1 MLERIVESPANAR
14 ISLVVCM
21 VVIFILLAVV
31 VALVATRSC
40 IDNDSILQKFT
51 WTVPPPPSIKDEV
64 CVYVSSGLFNLYEVM
79 YSIGLKSLA
88 NTSVAGSVFSD
99 HVPTLYQSA
108 QDYTKGGGKFGWFS
122 PEAQANLVVNSLT
135 QGLYQI
141 PDGGIAETL
150 KKPNPKV
157 YKKSKGWRSYIPARD
172 GFNMAFFIS
181 ATTDPK
187 VTLSLLQKSLPKL
200 TADMWAARGTTLL
213 EAVYG
218 FDMYN
223 LVSRCNVCIFNANG
237 IAMDDGSCVELGICT
252 TRGYPCVIHRNELTS
267 NFPAGV
273 INPMVAGA
281 AGYSLG
287 GASVTHPTI
296 GASVLMM
303 DAILK
308 SITTQSGQQLDYGHF
323 VPPPKLVSYW
333 CNVGEVVWQWKYTS
347 DPAHYKIN
355 SDGTLD
361 PSSYS
366 DEFVKFMHTIGASN
380 PNLGKSLVVAKICL
394 LIHDVK
400 LKYGIIQET
409 QNEVSM
415 TASILSTMAANS
427 QIPPSTASASTLD
440 LKKPSFIDTLAKR
453 GTQGFAG
460 PR

>member
-1 MLERIVESPANAR
+1 MFERIVNSPANAR

-31 VALVATRSC
+31 IALVATRSC
-40 IDNDSILQKFT
+40 RNKDSILQKFS
-51 WTVPPPPSIKDEV
+51 WTIPPPPSIKDEI

-88 NTSVAGSVFSD
+88 DTSIAASVFSD
-99 HVPTLYQSA
+99 HVPTLYQNA
-108 QDYTKGGGKFGWFS
+108 QAYTKEPGKFSSNWFS
-122 PEAQANLVVNSLT
+122 KQAQANLVVNTIS
-135 QGLYQI
+135 QDIYQI
-141 PDGGIAETL
+141 PDGGIAEIL
-150 KKPNPKV
+150 RKPDSKM
-157 YKKSKGWRSYIPARD
+157 YKKSEGWRSYIPARD

-181 ATTDPK
+181 ATINPK
-187 VTLSLLQKSLPKL
+187 VTLPLLQKSLPKL
-200 TADMWAARGTTLL
+200 TASMWEARATTLL

-223 LVSRCNVCIFNANG
+223 LISRCNVCIFNANG

-252 TRGYPCVIHRNELTS
+252 TRGYPCVVHRNELTS

-287 GASVTHPTI
+287 YLKRPTI
-296 GASVLMM
+296 DTSIALM
-303 DAILK
+303 DSILK

-323 VPPPKLVSYW
+323 TPPPKLVSYW

-347 DPAHYKIN
+347 DPNHYKIR

-366 DEFVKFMHTIGASN
+366 DEYINFMTTIGKSN
-380 PNLGKSLVVAKICL
+380 PDLGKSLCVAKICL
-394 LIHDVK
+394 LIHEVK
-400 LKYGIIQET
+400 LKYGVIKEDERT
-409 QNEVSM
+409 TDV
-415 TASILSTMAANS
+415 LSTISSNS
-427 QIPPSTASASTLD
+427 FTTTIAE
-440 LKKPSFIDTLAKR
+440 R
-453 GTQGFAG
+453 GAQGFAG